1 MTLPRRMTYEE
12 YRNLPGDDRYEL
24 VEGELLLTPAPSNR
38 HQAVLGNI
46 YFGLRLFLAE
56 RRLPAPRVAPLD
68 VILADHTVL
77 QPDLLYVSRE
87 RSAIVD
93 PDGGTHG
100 APDLVVE
107 ILSPSTAS
115 RDLVV
120 KRQLYGQYGVR
131 EYWIVDPKER
141 SIEVLTQQGEGL
153 ETWQRFEET
162 ESLTSPLFPAFRLDL
177 AAVFQEE

>member
-1 MTLPRRMTYEE
+1 MTLPRRITYEE
-12 YRNLPGDDRYEL
+12 YRNLPGEDRYEL

-38 HQAVLGNI
+38 HQRILSKLLRRLGN
-46 YFGLRLFLAE
+46 FLEEQRL
-56 RRLPAPRVAPLD
+56 APIVPAPLD
-68 VILADHTVL
+68 VILDDYTVL
-77 QPDLLYVSRE
+77 QPDLVYVSQE

-107 ILSPSTAS
+107 ILSPSTAK
-115 RDLVV
+115 RDLTV

-153 ETWQRFEET
+153 ETWQRFSAPD
-162 ESLTSPLFPAFRLDL
+162 SLTSPLFPAFRLAL
-177 AAVFQEE
+177 AEVFEVE